1 MGRFNNLSYTTSY
14 FFYVDNERGLNKI
27 SSLMEILTNKEE
39 VREKLKNNPL
49 QAAHLLRLNG
59 YGSIKYECACGE
71 THDANGKD
79 VSCKG
84 SAKPFKA
91 LLKCANNF
99 MTMIKIEGFFRKK
112 AISEY
117 GFKAS
122 IMAVSYTHLTLP
134 TRS

>member
-1 MGRFNNLSYTTSY
+1 M
-14 FFYVDNERGLNKI
+14 DNEGGLNKI
-27 SSLMEILTNKEE
+27 NSLMEILTNKEE

-59 YGSIKYECACGE
+59 YGSINYECACGE

-91 LLKCANNF
+91 CLL
-99 MTMIKIEGFFRKK
+99 
-112 AISEY
+112 
-117 GFKAS
+117 
-122 IMAVSYTHLTLP
+122 YT
-134 TRS
+134 SDAADE

>member
-1 MGRFNNLSYTTSY
+1 
-14 FFYVDNERGLNKI
+14 
-27 SSLMEILTNKEE
+27 MEILTSKAE
-39 VREKLKNNPL
+39 VREKLKDNPL

-59 YGSIKYECACGE
+59 YGSIKYTCACGE
-71 THDANGKD
+71 IHDANGND

-91 LLKCANNF
+91 LLKCTNDF

-122 IMAVSYTHLTLP
+122 IMD
-134 TRS
+134 

>member
-1 MGRFNNLSYTTSY
+1 MGRFNYFAHTFSYI
-14 FFYVDNERGLNKI
+14 FYVDNEGGLNKI
-27 SSLMEILTNKEE
+27 NSLMEILTNKEE

-59 YGSIKYECACGE
+59 YGSINYECACGE

-91 LLKCANNF
+91 LLKCSNNF
-99 MTMIKIEGFFRKK
+99 VTMIKIEGFFRKK

-122 IMAVSYTHLTLP
+122 IMD
-134 TRS
+134 

>member
-1 MGRFNNLSYTTSY
+1 
-14 FFYVDNERGLNKI
+14 
-27 SSLMEILTNKEE
+27 MEILNNKEE

-49 QAAHLLRLNG
+49 QAAHLLRLKG
-59 YGSIKYECACGE
+59 YGSIKYQCACGE
-71 THDANGKD
+71 THNTNDKN

-84 SAKPFKA
+84 SARPFKA
-91 LLKCANNF
+91 LLKCTNNY

-122 IMAVSYTHLTLP
+122 VMD
-134 TRS
+134 

>member
-1 MGRFNNLSYTTSY
+1 
-14 FFYVDNERGLNKI
+14 
-27 SSLMEILTNKEE
+27 MEILNNKEE

-59 YGSIKYECACGE
+59 YGSINYECACGE

-117 GFKAS
+117 GFKAN
-122 IMAVSYTHLTLP
+122 IMD
-134 TRS
+134 

>member
-1 MGRFNNLSYTTSY
+1 
-14 FFYVDNERGLNKI
+14 
-27 SSLMEILTNKEE
+27 MEILTSKAE

-59 YGSIKYECACGE
+59 YGSIKYTCACGE

-91 LLKCANNF
+91 LLANALQLFRN
-99 MTMIKIEGFFRKK
+99 TSRKK
-112 AISEY
+112 SLDIH
-117 GFKAS
+117 F
-122 IMAVSYTHLTLP
+122 
-134 TRS
+134 